1 MKASSLRA
9 LVMIAGAIGM
19 ALTVVMPAASGTSN
33 ASGPKVPTSP
43 QPIAIVRS
51 APAGPTLPS
60 ASASRPVAPSAST
73 TSGST
78 ASAPDEHARG
88 VATVLEINGAIGPA
102 TSRYVVRGI
111 ESAQK

>member
-19 ALTVVMPAASGTSN
+19 ALTVAMPAACGASN

-43 QPIAIVRS
+43 QPFAIVTS
-51 APAGPTLPS
+51 AAGGPTLPS
-60 ASASRPVAPSAST
+60 ASAAGRIAPSKST
-73 TSGST
+73 TSGSA
-78 ASAPDEHARG
+78 ASAPDEHAPG

-102 TSRYVVRGI
+102 
-111 ESAQK
+111 